1 VHFGALRRTAERI
14 CLPIAI
20 QLASGRSR
28 RLAGMGSFGNHKL
41 VVRVRLAAV
50 ALAIVLGVGFF
61 AFLRAL
67 EAFQHDERQHA
78 ALNSAVAQIER
89 VQGFVLDLATATRG
103 FVLTG
108 QQRFL
113 TPGREASEALPGATQ
128 ALVAAVPRDPA
139 DIAAANALR
148 RLALDYLRSYVNPL
162 VAVAGRSRVHAAQ
175 LIATGAGQ
183 KRVDAMGARFAA
195 LSDAVSAASS
205 RQDQRARGAAV
216 AAEAIGIAGAAI
228 CLLMASA
235 FIVYRRRLAAQS
247 VELEAARAQAER
259 ANRAKTDFLSR
270 TSHELR
276 TPLNSILGFAQLLA
290 LEERDPS
297 RTEQASEIVK
307 AGRQLLSLI
316 DELLQ
321 ISRIENGKI
330 AISIEQ
336 IELMQLVREAV
347 DIVGPLAAQRRVRLH
362 LQSDL
367 ASAIHARG
375 DEQRLKQALLNLLSH
390 AVKYNHAGGKVV
402 VASEEADSQR
412 VAVTIFNSDAG
423 PQARSEDTDLG
434 LSVSR
439 SLVEPM
445 GGEVRVRTEP
455 AGGTTFSILLR
466 RAAADH
472 AGELAAAG
480 PVGVSA

>member
-1 VHFGALRRTAERI
+1 
-14 CLPIAI
+14 
-20 QLASGRSR
+20 
-28 RLAGMGSFGNHKL
+28 
-41 VVRVRLAAV
+41 
-50 ALAIVLGVGFF
+50 
-61 AFLRAL
+61 
-67 EAFQHDERQHA
+67 
-78 ALNSAVAQIER
+78 
-89 VQGFVLDLATATRG
+89 
-103 FVLTG
+103 
-108 QQRFL
+108 
-113 TPGREASEALPGATQ
+113 
-128 ALVAAVPRDPA
+128 
-139 DIAAANALR
+139 
-148 RLALDYLRSYVNPL
+148 VNPL